1 MPVSTSARILTR
13 TACHDGPMI
22 LRTPRLLLRPA
33 TLADLEHWH
42 AMNQAPGVTRY
53 LSSTPPT
60 REQTGAGLR
69 RVVAAAALHHDYG
82 FLSAFAGEDF
92 VGWFHLRP
100 GSVSADG
107 DVFNPE
113 LGYRLLP
120 ERWGQG
126 LATEGSR
133 ALLDH
138 AFAQLGVSSVQAL
151 TMTVNTPSRRVMEQ
165 LGMQLEGSEPWP
177 HSDLVEGHEQG
188 VVRYRITLPD
198 WAERHLDVRARLHQ
212 MQREALARR
221 DDEALTALRRT
232 GMELARAEA
241 DGVRAADSLVRELAA
256 RHGLSV

>member
-1 MPVSTSARILTR
+1 
-13 TACHDGPMI
+13 MI

-82 FLSAFAGEDF
+82 FFSAFADEDF

-113 LGYRLLP
+113 LGYRLRP
-120 ERWGQG
+120 EHWGRG
-126 LATEGSR
+126 LATEGAR
-133 ALLDH
+133 ALVDH
-138 AFAQLGVSSVQAL
+138 AFAQLGASSVYAE
-151 TMTVNTPSRRVMEQ
+151 TMAVNAASRAVMER
-165 LGMQLEGSEPWP
+165 LGMRLEAGFAVSFDEPVP
-177 HSDLVEGHEQG
+177 GHEDG
-188 VVRYRITLPD
+188 EVRYRMALPD
-198 WAERHLDVRARLHQ
+198 WLTQHVDARAALHELQRSAMQARDRARL
-212 MQREALARR
+212 
-221 DDEALTALRRT
+221 DELRQL
-232 GMELARAEA
+232 GMELARLEA